1 MSNEENIFFQTTYC
15 TQGSW
20 YYQPKQRIVGKSFKH
35 DHIFTYF
42 ASFDAPK
49 RLGKLTIFVKE
60 AFEKEVFAGSTTD
73 PHKPFGKLGFN
84 KTIFWRIWSC

>member
-1 MSNEENIFFQTTYC
+1 MSNEENIFFKPPTVHK
-15 TQGSW
+15 G
-20 YYQPKQRIVGKSFKH
+20 H
-35 DHIFTYF
+35 DITNPNNALWANHSNMTIYLHILHRLMP
-42 ASFDAPK
+42 PK

-73 PHKPFGKLGFN
+73 PHKPFGKLGLN